1 MATTVQPPLFSEPTG
16 DKANVAPL
24 DPRKQA
30 LFEKQVA
37 AGISVEDARL
47 IADRTVFPTK
57 GAGPVKAAAR
67 KRVVVSTKLATL
79 PQEDLPQLSSCTD
92 PQEAKIPGPS
102 SPRGLLPVHHPNR
115 DFFLCD
121 LFDYALKDDGVSM
134 EAPIFTL
141 ATRPDVSV
149 WYWESKDKTRS
160 ITVTPSVLGRAT
172 QFDKDLLIYVV
183 SQMTEALNRGRLDA
197 NSRTVRFRVYDY
209 LVSTNKPTGGKEYQ
223 RLQDALERLRGTS
236 IKTNIKTGGQRVKEG
251 FGIVDS
257 WMIIEKSPDDD
268 RMIAVEV
275 GLSRWLFNAVQAHE
289 VLTINSDYFRLR
301 KPIERR
307 LYELARKHCGDQVHF
322 AIGVGL
328 LQEKCGSKS
337 ALFEFRRALRG
348 IIRADTLPDY
358 RLEFDDSKDQV
369 VFHRRGSA
377 RLSEAARPAAARGA
391 LTL

>member
-1 MATTVQPPLFSEPTG
+1 MKGRRASRAPMTSISQLAEADDLSPAASGSGHGKGL
-16 DKANVAPL
+16 KA
-24 DPRKQA
+24 K
-30 LFEKQVA
+30 
-37 AGISVEDARL
+37 
-47 IADRTVFPTK
+47 
-57 GAGPVKAAAR
+57 
-67 KRVVVSTKLATL
+67 
-79 PQEDLPQLSSCTD
+79 
-92 PQEAKIPGPS
+92 
-102 SPRGLLPVHHPNR
+102 RGLLPVHHPNR

-149 WYWESKDKTRS
+149 WQWESKDKTRS

-307 LYELARKHCGDQVHF
+307 LYELARKHCGDQAHF
-322 AIGVGL
+322 AIGVEL

-337 ALFEFRRALRG
+337 ALFEFRRALRE
-348 IIRADTLPDY
+348 IIGSDTLPDY
-358 RLEFDDSKDQV
+358 RLELDEERDQA
-369 VFHRRGSA
+369 VFYRRSSG
-377 RLSEAARPAAARGA
+377 RLGLAHAAGVHAA
-391 LTL
+391 